1 MQFITDVLGGLRTLV
16 FPEICIVCG
25 ERFEVICQSC
35 KHPWQMPGQQFHISD
50 LKISTVVRYDNSSS
64 KVILKAKEDR
74 NKAALQLMALSLA
87 TSVASWRH
95 EVNLNQVLL
104 VPIPSTKKAIKR
116 RGDSFLH
123 PVLDMVRHNLRS
135 KYGIELKWESLL
147 FHQKRVRDQSELS
160 FQQRAEN
167 LANAFAVKEK
177 LLTIDEI
184 QKSQI
189 ILIDDVVTTGATLL
203 SATQA
208 LEERK
213 MTVLGAATA
222 CATSHRLPIP

>member
-1 MQFITDVLGGLRTLV
+1 MQFLTDVWDGLRTLV

-25 ERFEVICQSC
+25 EEFEIICQSC
-35 KHPWQMPGQQFHISD
+35 KRQWQLPAQQLQISN
-50 LKISTVVRYDNSSS
+50 LKISTVARYDNLRS

-74 NKAALQLMALSLA
+74 NKAARQLMALSLT

-104 VPIPSTKKAIKR
+104 VPIPSTKKAIRR

-123 PVLDMVRHNLRS
+123 PVLDFVLHNLKS
-135 KYGIELKWESLL
+135 NYGVELKWESLL

-160 FQQRAEN
+160 FRQRVEN

-177 LLTIDEI
+177 LLASDEI
-184 QKSQI
+184 QKRQI

-222 CATSHRLPIP
+222 CATSHRVPIP